1 MKSSTFSLGLKKI
14 QKKNVGLVG
23 GYSRRGRGGGG
34 YKETKFMAQ
43 NETLTRNVTTCVA
56 KCNIKS

>member
-14 QKKNVGLVG
+14 QKNNVGLVVIV
-23 GYSRRGRGGGG
+23 GGGG
-34 YKETKFMAQ
+34 GGGEYKETKFMAQ